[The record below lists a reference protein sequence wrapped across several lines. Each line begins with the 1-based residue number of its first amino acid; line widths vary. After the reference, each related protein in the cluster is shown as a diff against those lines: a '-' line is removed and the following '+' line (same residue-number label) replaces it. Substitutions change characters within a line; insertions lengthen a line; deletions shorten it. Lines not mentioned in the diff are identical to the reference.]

1 MAADEPGVGA
11 SAAGCQG
18 GGGATPAAG
27 GGGEETQVAVE
38 GQLQFGLL
46 CSGRV
51 EDSQHVAHLLPRS
64 WQVINRYLLL
74 RRSRRSITACA

>member
-1 MAADEPGVGA
+1 MGA

-27 GGGEETQVAVE
+27 GGGEETQVAVG

-46 CSGRV
+46 CSG
-51 EDSQHVAHLLPRS
+51 E
-64 WQVINRYLLL
+64 
-74 RRSRRSITACA
+74 

>member
-18 GGGATPAAG
+18 RGGATPAAG
-27 GGGEETQVAVE
+27 GGGEETQVAGE

-46 CSGRV
+46 CSG
-51 EDSQHVAHLLPRS
+51 E
-64 WQVINRYLLL
+64 
-74 RRSRRSITACA
+74 